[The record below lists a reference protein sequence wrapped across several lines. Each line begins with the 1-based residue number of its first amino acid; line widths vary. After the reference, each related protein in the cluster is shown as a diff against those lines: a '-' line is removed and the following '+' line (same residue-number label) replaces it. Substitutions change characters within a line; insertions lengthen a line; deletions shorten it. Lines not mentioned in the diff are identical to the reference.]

1 MSTLPDRRRLTG
13 LLLAWCATGALRAW
27 AATVEGF
34 VALPAASAAPVMDQ
48 RYEIVI
54 EGGVLRTDP
63 PRAIVYLEGDFA
75 PVDGAPPTARV
86 EQKDL
91 AFIPRLLPVRV
102 GTRVEF
108 PNLDPV
114 YHNVFSFSPA
124 RRFDLGRYRA
134 DEAEVPAVVFDRPG
148 LVTVRCDIH
157 EHMRAAIL
165 VLATPYFAVTDAAGR
180 YRLEGVPPGR
190 YRLKAWIDS
199 RTTREQPVAISA
211 GDALTVD
218 LR

>member
-1 MSTLPDRRRLTG
+1 MLFLVGVVP
-13 LLLAWCATGALRAW
+13 AW
-27 AATVEGF
+27 AARIEGQ
-34 VALPAASAAPVMDQ
+34 VALPAVSAAPVVDQ

-63 PRAIVYLEGDFA
+63 PRAIVYLEGDFPLPA
-75 PVDGAPPTARV
+75 GEPPAARV

-165 VLATPYFAVTDAAGR
+165 VLATPHFVVTDAAGR
-180 YRLEGVPPGR
+180 YRLEGLPPGR

-199 RTTREQPVAISA
+199 RTIREQPVELTA

-218 LR
+218 FR